1 MRLRW
6 SRAARLYALAAAF
19 YALMSFLLL
28 HGLIFTNGTHGGS
41 FDWFNYNWNFWWI
54 RHALSHGLNL
64 YINDMVMAPHTV
76 SFAYHALTA
85 FWFPVWALLEP
96 VIGTLTAMNA
106 ILFLMAFLNGCVLF
120 ILLVREG
127 ASPALALIGGLLL
140 QASPVT
146 RYFYYNTHINLGDWF
161 WLPAHVLLWGQIV
174 RAAEGGS
181 PRRTLLWAVIQGAA
195 LWGVG
200 HTDLQFPIFV
210 GFWLVPYGLWTLW
223 KSPRRIGLIGAGI
236 VVVAVTGA
244 LLWLAGPLPYM
255 AQFRGELAPGPV
267 EVRPGI
273 PFPRGYLSTDPVW
286 WWWNV
291 PTLGGNVLILLV
303 ITLAGWWVYR
313 RRLNDARPSW
323 SPPRGFW
330 LLVLIPPF
338 ILSMG
343 PQIDLFG
350 VEIPMPFRVLY
361 AITDGMFKMP
371 WRLAPIYVAA
381 GAVFVALSWTAF
393 WRLRPPRSSRR
404 TLGLVAIVL
413 LFGID
418 VRLYQT
424 PPVGGTALQPVLPPY
439 DFYSAIGQETG
450 DPYDRMVI
458 LDVPTAAGTG
468 EVLIGLERAI
478 QYQFYG
484 MTHHKRT
491 LNGFI
496 SRAPVDFFWNIRA
509 DDPLLAW
516 LGQRREY
523 DPALALPE
531 LRRIIGEWPVGYV
544 IVHQNDLGR
553 NTPTPQE
560 ILGIFNSLD
569 DLLCPV
575 WIERDVVVYRTAWH
589 PDGCPTRTP
598 PEIEPGVYA
607 VDLGAAGD
615 ERFIGL
621 GWHWPEDVGGLQ
633 WRWAGEYPDARLFVD
648 LPPGEYTV
656 TLAVQA
662 FWEARQI
669 NLLVN
674 GAPLAPEPQT
684 AVPDSLGEFTFR
696 LPAAVVGQGQHLEL
710 ALTYDA
716 VIVPAEVGQSADPR
730 RLAVAV
736 DRVVFRRGGSR

>member
-1 MRLRW
+1 MRLRL
-6 SRAARLYALAAAF
+6 SRTARLYTLAAAF
-19 YALMSFLLL
+19 YALMGFLLL

-54 RHALSHGLNL
+54 RHALSYGLNI

-85 FWFPVWALLEP
+85 FWFPVWAVLEP
-96 VIGTLTAMNA
+96 LVGTLTAMNA
-106 ILFLMAFLNGCVLF
+106 ILFLMAFLNGYVLF
-120 ILLVREG
+120 ILLMREG
-127 ASPALALIGGLLL
+127 ASPALALTGGLLL

-161 WLPAHVLLWGQIV
+161 WLPANVLLWGQIV
-174 RAAEGGS
+174 RAAEQGRPG
-181 PRRTLLWAVIQGAA
+181 RTLLWAVIHGAA

-223 KSPRRIGLIGAGI
+223 KSPRRLWLIGAGA
-236 VVVAVTGA
+236 VVVAVTGV

-313 RRLNDARPSW
+313 RQRSMEVRPSW
-323 SPPRGFW
+323 SPPRWFW
-330 LLVLIPPF
+330 MLVLIPPF

-343 PQIDLFG
+343 PQINLFG
-350 VEIPMPFRVLY
+350 VEIPMPFRLLY

-381 GAVFVALSWTAF
+381 GAVFAALSWTAF
-393 WRLRPPRSSRR
+393 WRLRPPHPNRR
-404 TLGLVAIVL
+404 MLGLAAVVL
-413 LFGID
+413 LFGAD

-424 PPVGGTALQPVLPPY
+424 PPVGGTALQPVLPAY
-439 DFYSAIGQETG
+439 DFYSAIGRETS

-496 SRAPVDFFWNIRA
+496 SRAPVDFFWGIRT
-509 DDPLLAW
+509 DNPLLAW

-523 DPALALPE
+523 DPDLALPE
-531 LRRIIGEWPVGYV
+531 LRRIIDAWPVGYV
-544 IVHQNDLGR
+544 VVHQDDLGR

-560 ILGIFNSLD
+560 ILGIFNSVD

-589 PDGCPTRTP
+589 PDGCPPRTP
-598 PEIEPGVYA
+598 PEIEPGVY
-607 VDLGAAGD
+607 VVELGESGD

-621 GWHWPEDVGGLQ
+621 GWHWPEEVGGLR
-633 WRWAGEYPDARLFVD
+633 WRWGGEYPDARLYVD
-648 LPPGEYTV
+648 LPPGNYTV
-656 TLAVQA
+656 TLAAQA
-662 FWEARQI
+662 FWEARRI
-669 NLLVN
+669 NVLVN
-674 GAPLAPEPQT
+674 GVPLAPEPQT
-684 AVPDSLGEFTFR
+684 ATPDRLGEFTFR
-696 LPAAVVGQGQHLEL
+696 LPADVVGEGQHLEV
-710 ALTYDA
+710 ALSYDA

-736 DRVVFRRGGSR
+736 DRVVFRREG